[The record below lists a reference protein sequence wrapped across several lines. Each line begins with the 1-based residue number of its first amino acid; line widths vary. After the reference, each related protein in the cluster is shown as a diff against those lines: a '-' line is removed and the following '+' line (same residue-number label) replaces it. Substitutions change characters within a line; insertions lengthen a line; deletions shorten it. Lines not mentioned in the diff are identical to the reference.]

1 MQSKSITF
9 SVAGS
14 WQRSSVLEE
23 IRRSCRKCDKRRRFG
38 SLLNVC
44 CFLYLFVCF
53 SVVLDPCGMQEEI
66 FYYTGCEITLSR
78 LVNQL
83 QKKKKKCV
91 KSFFKSWV
99 GACCPLLE
107 MCARWDYAFIGS
119 LVIIHKEDEDEPEMT
134 GGDKP
139 WRSIAQQQ
147 LADRW
152 LSSSPHA

>member
-44 CFLYLFVCF
+44 SFLYLFICF

-83 QKKKKKCV
+83 QKKKKCV
-91 KSFFKSWV
+91 KSFFLK
-99 GACCPLLE
+99 L
-107 MCARWDYAFIGS
+107 
-119 LVIIHKEDEDEPEMT
+119 
-134 GGDKP
+134 GGGV
-139 WRSIAQQQ
+139 
-147 LADRW
+147 
-152 LSSSPHA
+152 LSSFGNVCMLRLCVHRFLSHHP